1 MATIPAPNSAN
12 MSESKL
18 PVPGETPIAMEA
30 LMLAVDLAHE
40 KHMEMSFTPEWCR
53 LVAIDP
59 HGH

>member
-30 LMLAVDLAHE
+30 LILAVDLADE
-40 KHMEMSFTPEWCR
+40 KRLEVSFIPACYR